1 MSNKPVLFVIG
12 ASGNIGKA
20 TLGALSAKYA
30 EKFNIHAGVRNPGK
44 SEELSKL
51 PGVSVVQAEMGN
63 DKLKETLKG
72 VDALYIVTP
81 GAENRA
87 PLTLATAQAA
97 KVAGVKFLLVVSV
110 ATAELKNT
118 IFGRQL
124 SEIEEGVSKLG
135 IPYCFLRLPLFVD
148 NNWGF
153 KDTIQGQ
160 STIYCPVDPE
170 KPFTAVVVEGAGR
183 ASATILANYSK
194 HTNTTYTLISDR
206 YTYTELS
213 KAFSNAL
220 GREIS
225 YVLVP
230 NKSAKEA
237 FMGAGYPEWQVDGII
252 ELFDLI
258 NSGSSE
264 TNFSDLSD
272 YKKITGEDPTSITQ
286 WIEKYGGAFK

>member
-1 MSNKPVLFVIG
+1 M
-12 ASGNIGKA
+12 
-20 TLGALSAKYA
+20 
-30 EKFNIHAGVRNPGK
+30 
-44 SEELSKL
+44 
-51 PGVSVVQAEMGN
+51 
-63 DKLKETLKG
+63 
-72 VDALYIVTP
+72 
-81 GAENRA
+81 
-87 PLTLATAQAA
+87 
-97 KVAGVKFLLVVSV
+97 
-110 ATAELKNT
+110 
-118 IFGRQL
+118 
-124 SEIEEGVSKLG
+124 
-135 IPYCFLRLPLFVD
+135 
-148 NNWGF
+148 
-153 KDTIQGQ
+153 
-160 STIYCPVDPE
+160 
-170 KPFTAVVVEGAGR
+170 VEDAGR
-183 ASATILANYSK
+183 AGATILANYSK